1 MAKKPP
7 RKPSNHVDADKVYNQ
22 LSADLFSALESA
34 NNENLSLASAA
45 VKVAETLADPSARAK
60 AENELEKLSKDLSA
74 ANKVTKSKT
83 RKLIL
88 EHNAAKRLL
97 MQERD
102 SQIAALD
109 ASDKAGRAILKQDFK
124 IKLVELENNREDR
137 LASVLEDFTVSSEKL
152 TESALGVIRELADE
166 QDKAKQDYVS
176 KLDDLL
182 LAVDKAADD
191 QRKEFEASRKR
202 RSKAAK
208 DAAQKPKSEEEELE
222 SELQGLKGNFLQRKV
237 LRPLIGKALS
247 SVTDKIQ
254 DLKDATGISAIQDL
268 LESERAR
275 KDRLD
280 EIRFELAAKRTASA
294 VKASIEEER
303 AKHTN
308 ATDTP
313 EEEVRRTVSQI
324 ASDLSA
330 LRSASPLFSA
340 LSSNHVDDDHLL
352 EFSSSTPNS
361 LTASNVV
368 ANTTSNAAR
377 SASLGSVSDAYE
389 DISDEVLRE
398 REVRALE
405 ALAGAQRR
413 RRELGLMDY
422 LMIGTVVA
430 AGVYKTIDTFFDKVD
445 IGAGVEKA
453 LTLVM
458 KPFVWAYDGISKF
471 ITKTIPD
478 TLSDIKGW
486 LKSLYDK
493 TLGRFFGGSS
503 SDSKASEVSSRPA
516 SAGGAATSSAVP
528 SFSPTL
534 ASAGGAATSIA
545 VPSFSPSLDAKSSS
559 VTAETVLSQAAS
571 IKVPT
576 SDAAQKSNFQGAS
589 SLANLD
595 DASATKVKARYASTA
610 GAASSLVGSVS
621 AAYEKA
627 TGKKPSDKELLLVMS
642 DPAKLNSYMGEGF
655 SEKYTK
661 ATGSS
666 LTQQLFS
673 LTKEATQLGTT
684 AAGTPSS
691 ATSGASPTQVNKAA
705 PADVS
710 PVSPSSPSA
719 SGSSRSGP
727 SGKAS
732 GVTTT
737 PGLGSGSVMN
747 YAITDPNGSVFL
759 LTR

>member
-60 AENELEKLSKDLSA
+60 AESELEKLSKELSA
-74 ANKVTKSKT
+74 ANKTTKSKT

-97 MQERD
+97 LQERD

-109 ASDKAGRAILKQDFK
+109 ASDKAGRAILKQDYK
-124 IKLVELENNREDR
+124 IKIVELENHREDK

-152 TESALGVIRELADE
+152 TESALGVIRDLADE
-166 QDKAKQDYVS
+166 QDKAKQAYVS

-208 DAAQKPKSEEEELE
+208 DELRKPKSEEEELE
-222 SELQGLKGNFLQRKV
+222 DELQGLKGSFLQRKV
-237 LRPLIGKALS
+237 IRPLIGKALS

-280 EIRFELAAKRTASA
+280 EIQFELAAKRTASA
-294 VKASIEEER
+294 VRDSIEEER
-303 AKHTN
+303 AKHAD

-330 LRSASPLFSA
+330 LRSTSPLFAA

-352 EFSSSTPNS
+352 EFSPSTPSS
-361 LTASNVV
+361 LTASSVV

-377 SASLGSVSDAYE
+377 SASPGSVSDAYE
-389 DISDEVLRE
+389 DISDDVLRE

-405 ALAGAQRR
+405 ALAGTQKKK
-413 RRELGLMDY
+413 RELGLLDY

-453 LTLVM
+453 LTLAM
-458 KPFVWAYDGISKF
+458 KPFVWAYEGVSKF

-478 TLSDIKGW
+478 ALSSMKTW
-486 LKSLYDK
+486 LKGLYDK
-493 TLGRFFGGSS
+493 TIGSLFGGSG
-503 SDSKASEVSSRPA
+503 SDNKASAVSSRPA
-516 SAGGAATSSAVP
+516 SAAGSPSSGSA
-528 SFSPTL
+528 PTV
-534 ASAGGAATSIA
+534 SS
-545 VPSFSPSLDAKSSS
+545 VPSFSPSLDAKSSGASS
-559 VTAETVLSQAAS
+559 VTAKTPAETVLSQAAS
-571 IKVPT
+571 IKMPNA
-576 SDAAQKSNFQGAS
+576 DAAPKSNFQKAS

-595 DASATKVKARYASTA
+595 NASATKVKARYASTA
-610 GAASSLVGSVS
+610 GAAASLVGSVS

-673 LTKEATQLGTT
+673 LTKEATSLGAT
-684 AAGTPSS
+684 APGTPSS
-691 ATSGASPTQVNKAA
+691 ATSGLAPTQVNKAA
-705 PADVS
+705 PADMS
-710 PVSPSSPSA
+710 PVSAPSSGA

-727 SGKAS
+727 SGKSS

-737 PGLGSGSVMN
+737 PGLGAGSVMN

-759 LTR
+759 MTR